1 MELCEEAEH
10 IGSWSEQCPCHSECT
25 PAGEAF
31 RAQVRARK
39 ARLRKM
45 GNPRGFM
52 SEHDCPY
59 KVCRAVEFASGAALY
74 LYKQNRY
81 ICTSYYLVIKPYKSK
96 FVSKTLRSETAN
108 SLKGGVSG
116 LSTPVPSEDEIGAED
131 SCRCPRPRF
140 HGIERT
146 AEQASI
152 YNLIRII
159 LQMLL

>member
-59 KVCRAVEFASGAALY
+59 KVCRAVEFASGAALES
-74 LYKQNRY
+74 LRNKMMTNRDK
-81 ICTSYYLVIKPYKSK
+81 ILAHTASSGDDG
-96 FVSKTLRSETAN
+96 RSEILA
-108 SLKGGVSG
+108 
-116 LSTPVPSEDEIGAED
+116 DWQ
-131 SCRCPRPRF
+131 
-140 HGIERT
+140 
-146 AEQASI
+146 QARSRLWS
-152 YNLIRII
+152 N
-159 LQMLL
+159 